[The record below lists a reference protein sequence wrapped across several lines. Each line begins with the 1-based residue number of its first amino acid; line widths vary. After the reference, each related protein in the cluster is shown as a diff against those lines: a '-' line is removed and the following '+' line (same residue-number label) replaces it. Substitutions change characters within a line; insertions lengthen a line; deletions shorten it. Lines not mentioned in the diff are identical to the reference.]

1 MPKSLNYAVVDAF
14 TNEIFRGNPA
24 AVIVLDEHTN
34 IDDRTLQLIAREFKL
49 SETAFVKC
57 RKGIEGTD
65 PTQKFFGLR
74 WFTPNMEFALCGH
87 ATIAATYV
95 LSKMTDIVPP
105 HVRTICFETISGV
118 LTAQILPGGRIQL
131 ELPAGEIQWADE
143 SLETRVKEVTR
154 KAMGEHGPKI
164 LFVGKGNGISFGK
177 YVLVEIDEAFD
188 LSSATVDASP
198 FVSLLSSASSFPSLQ
213 GSMLT
218 LQVAGARS

>member
-1 MPKSLNYAVVDAF
+1 MPKTLTYAVVDAF

-24 AVIVLDEHTN
+24 AVIVLDEPTN
-34 IDDRTLQLIAREFKL
+34 IDDRTLQLIARELNL

-57 RKGIEGTD
+57 RKEVKGTD
-65 PTQKFFGLR
+65 PTRKFFGLR

-105 HVRTICFETISGV
+105 SVRTICFDTMSGV
-118 LTAQILPGGRIQL
+118 LTAQVSPGGRIQL
-131 ELPAGEIQWADE
+131 ELPAGETQKADE
-143 SLETRVKEVTR
+143 TLETRVKEVTR

-188 LSSATVDASP
+188 LFSATVDASP
-198 FVSLLSSASSFPSLQ
+198 FVSLLLSASFFSS
-213 GSMLT
+213 
-218 LQVAGARS
+218 